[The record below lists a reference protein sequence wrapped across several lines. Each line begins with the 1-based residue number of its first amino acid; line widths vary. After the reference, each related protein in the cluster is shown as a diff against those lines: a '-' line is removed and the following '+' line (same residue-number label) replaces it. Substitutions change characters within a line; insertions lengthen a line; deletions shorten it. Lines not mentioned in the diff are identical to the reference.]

1 MRYLIIL
8 FLFPITYYGQVA
20 IGTSN
25 KVNSNVILD
34 LTNRENRGLLLNNTN
49 LSPKKPLGN
58 IFYNN
63 SKDMIGVVVDTNVS
77 ANGINY
83 LSPWKHTDA
92 NSDVT
97 FTSGIGKVIIKNSN
111 AADSGRII
119 LEVEEGSVN
128 VKNGKIKEDGHDLV
142 PAGCVM
148 MWAGTTLPSGWLL
161 CDGSLKNKTDY
172 PDLFTILNSTYGP
185 QTSDKFRLPNFI
197 NNFPKGDSINLAG
210 DIGGQKEFAI
220 TKENLPPISHS
231 HSIGHDH
238 SIDHGHG
245 DSTSSADGGHSH
257 DTNID
262 YGSGSGGT
270 NNDAGSTYN
279 AARGQVNTSY
289 QANHKHD
296 TYTRDHTGVSGGAS
310 NGDSG
315 LSPTSTP
322 TSTAYK
328 SKKIDNQPPFLSIP
342 YIIKY

>member
-20 IGTSN
+20 IGRPVDTI
-25 KVNSNVILD
+25 NSNVILD
-34 LTNRENRGLLLNNTN
+34 LTNLENRGLLLNKTN
-49 LSPKKPLGN
+49 PAPRDPVGN
-58 IFYNN
+58 IFFDVNKN
-63 SKDMIGVVVDTNVS
+63 MIGVVDSISGGSNVV
-77 ANGINY
+77 NY
-83 LSPWKHTDA
+83 LSPWRHTDA

-97 FTSGIGKVIIKNSN
+97 FTTDIGKVIIKNSN
-111 AADSGRII
+111 AALPGRII

-210 DIGGQKEFAI
+210 DTGGQKDFAI

-231 HSIGHDH
+231 HSIGHNH
-238 SIDHGHG
+238 SIDHGH
-245 DSTSSADGGHSH
+245 DSSETSEDGKHRH

-262 YGSGSGGT
+262 YGSGGGGT
-270 NNDAGSTYN
+270 DNYAGSTWN
-279 AARGQVNTSY
+279 AANGTVNTSY
-289 QANHKHD
+289 QADHKHV
-296 TYTRDHTGVSGGAS
+296 TYTPAFDGDSGGAS
-310 NGDSG
+310 TGNSG
-315 LSPTSTP
+315 SSPTP

-328 SKKIDNQPPFLSIP
+328 SKKIDNVPPFLSIP

>member
-1 MRYLIIL
+1 MRLLFTI
-8 FLFPITYYGQVA
+8 FLFPITFYGQVA

-34 LTNRENRGLLLNNTN
+34 LTNGENRGLLLNNTN

-111 AADSGRII
+111 AALPGRII

-185 QTSDKFRLPNFI
+185 QTSDKFHLPNFI

-210 DIGGQKEFAI
+210 DTGGQKDFAI

-238 SIDHGHG
+238 ADS
-245 DSTSSADGGHSH
+245 STSEAGNHSH
-257 DTNID
+257 NFSIRERGGVSNKRYTVFYAESNGNQSFTTGSNGKHIHTVDTPKFTGN
-262 YGSGSGGT
+262 SGS
-270 NNDAGSTYN
+270 
-279 AARGQVNTSY
+279 
-289 QANHKHD
+289 
-296 TYTRDHTGVSGGAS
+296 
-310 NGDSG
+310 
-315 LSPTSTP
+315 SPTP

-328 SKKIDNQPPFLSIP
+328 SKKIDNVPPFLSIP